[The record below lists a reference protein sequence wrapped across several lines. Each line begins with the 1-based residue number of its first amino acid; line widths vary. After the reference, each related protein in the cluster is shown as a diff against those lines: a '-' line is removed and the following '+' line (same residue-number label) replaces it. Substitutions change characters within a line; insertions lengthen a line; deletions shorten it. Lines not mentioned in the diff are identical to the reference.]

1 VNKDNATFI
10 VGGAGFVGSRLITC
24 LAKKNKKHFFG
35 DINDS
40 SEMTIKLDVEDL
52 DSLDHIAGSDYI
64 VNLAA
69 IHRDD
74 ICLLSRFLS
83 SLNVS
88 H

>member
-1 VNKDNATFI
+1 MNKDNATFI